1 MYLRQHPTYRRLSSH
16 FSNRAP
22 EQAAYEAR
30 SDFPAAA
37 ADFSGWERIGRGGF
51 GKVYKAQPRNARMYG
66 GRSTVAIKVV
76 DKRALR
82 DSAAEQR
89 LATEVAVHETLD
101 HTHIV
106 RLLDSFEDD
115 RYVYLVMDHCEHG
128 DLWRYLRARRTGA
141 AELSVLAE
149 SEARWVMRQIAQAL
163 AHLHGR
169 GVLHRDLKLANI
181 MLARGDTH
189 SDYESM
195 SIRVGDFGLAT
206 RVGHHD
212 GLEPTTMCGTP
223 SYISPEIIARQ
234 PYGLASDVWALGCLF
249 VTLVT
254 GTQPFRGTT
263 RITEHVVRAIHLPH
277 DLSSEARHLV
287 RALLRV
293 DPRQR
298 IRSDELL
305 AHPFFN
311 SMLVQTPLVAIDCAR
326 PARILQPPRHPGVR
340 TSRVEPRAAASEEE
354 SAFAVPR
361 NTEPRSTHFRP
372 HSADITYTRQS
383 GEPATSTAHPPGA
396 ATHTHDVPS
405 LEGFSTQRLQTPL
418 KRTLKN
424 GKVYVRADHLL
435 VLDLSSCTTLVAI
448 DEPHRRI
455 YEFQRP
461 TPLDQL
467 SRQSALCE
475 YPWNMHS
482 LPDHIA
488 KPVRVGIRCVA
499 YLLAQQKRIRINTP
513 QGKGCLFDDLQTFK
527 FVFYNRI
534 RVDVSRSRMEAT
546 VEIPS
551 SQDLPNEIQKVRMH
565 EGDFGSSS
573 NEARV
578 SRAVPEKVRGIMVHV
593 REAVRQV
600 WALDA
605 VLQEFEPKGRV
616 HAVYEGQIRFPVDL
630 EWNAQIDGFVPPGLV
645 KRTENENHRT
655 NRILAAARPPS
666 IAHTNG
672 STTVISSRKQQ
683 QWGKHVLDSRTVDDT
698 PTRRLNLGPITR
710 LVEEFNQMRPP
721 AHNPAGQN
729 PAFLQ
734 TPGSLL
740 QLQTPAHR
748 PNSDIARLVM
758 QQTFE
763 NVCFMPQVG
772 WCMAA
777 EGHKQDDYIITML
790 FCDGCRVLVNV
801 RDQAVRYNDGTSE
814 YDDLPIDHSMPACVK
829 HRLTFLPQF
838 LASMGLGI

>member
-1 MYLRQHPTYRRLSSH
+1 MYLRQHPTYRRLSTH
-16 FSNRAP
+16 FSRAQP
-22 EQAAYEAR
+22 SYEANE
-30 SDFPAAA
+30 FPAAA
-37 ADFSGWERIGRGGF
+37 ERAASDFTGWERIGRGGF
-51 GKVYKAQPRNARMYG
+51 GKVYKAQPRNTQMYG

-101 HTHIV
+101 HTHVV
-106 RLLDSFEDD
+106 RLMESFEDD
-115 RYVYLVMDHCEHG
+115 RYVYLVMEHCEHG

-141 AELSVLAE
+141 AELSVLGE

-163 AHLHGR
+163 AHLHSR

-181 MLARGDTH
+181 MLAQGD
-189 SDYESM
+189 SYEPM

-206 RVGHHD
+206 RVD
-212 GLEPTTMCGTP
+212 GVEPTTMCGTP

-254 GTQPFRGTT
+254 GLQPFRNVS
-263 RITEHVVRAIHLPH
+263 RITENIVRAIHLPH

-298 IRSDELL
+298 IRSEEVL

-311 SMLVQTPLVAIDCAR
+311 SMLVQTPLGAGDCLR
-326 PARILQPPRHPGVR
+326 PARILQPQRQGVR
-340 TSRVEPRAAASEEE
+340 TSRVEPRATEEE
-354 SAFAVPR
+354 CAFVVPR
-361 NTEPRSTHFRP
+361 AKEPRSAHYRP
-372 HSADITYTRQS
+372 HSTDLAYSRQT
-383 GEPATSTAHPPGA
+383 GEPATSTAHPGA
-396 ATHTHDVPS
+396 PAHAHDVPS

-424 GKVYVRADHLL
+424 GKVYIRADHML
-435 VLDLSSCTTLVAI
+435 VLDLSSCATLVAI

-475 YPWNMHS
+475 YAWDMSS
-482 LPDHIA
+482 LPDHIS

-534 RVDVSRSRMEAT
+534 RIDVSRLRLEAT

-551 SQDLPNEIQKVRMH
+551 SQDLPNEIHKVRMF
-565 EGDFGSSS
+565 ESDFCGG
-573 NEARV
+573 EARQGL
-578 SRAVPEKVRGIMVHV
+578 VPEKVRGIMVHV

-600 WALDA
+600 WALDT
-605 VLQEFEPKGRV
+605 VLQEYEPKGRL
-616 HAVYEGQIRFPVDL
+616 HTVYEGTIRFPVDL
-630 EWNAQIDGFVPPGLV
+630 EWNMQIDDGFVPPGLV
-645 KRTENENHRT
+645 KRKTEARH
-655 NRILAAARPPS
+655 NRILAGARPPS

-672 STTVISSRKQQ
+672 STTVISSRKQ

-721 AHNPAGQN
+721 VQTNPAQN

-748 PNSDIARLVM
+748 PNADIARLIM

-801 RDQAVRYNDGTSE
+801 RDQTVRYNDGSSE